1 MIDVNFDV
9 SYYRTQWLMAHNRLH
24 EIAHD
29 CELADKVKTQWD
41 GYLDDLK
48 QAGQVAT
55 RSA

>member
-1 MIDVNFDV
+1 
-9 SYYRTQWLMAHNRLH
+9 MAHNHLH